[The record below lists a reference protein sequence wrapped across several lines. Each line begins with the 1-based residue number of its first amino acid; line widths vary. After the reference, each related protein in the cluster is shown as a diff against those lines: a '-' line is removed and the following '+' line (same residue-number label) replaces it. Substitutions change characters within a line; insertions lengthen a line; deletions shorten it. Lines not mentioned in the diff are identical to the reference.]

1 MFNSLNGGKQ
11 TIFVSLD
18 NYMYV
23 NIACVYV
30 MKEGEHYE
38 ILVFNYY
45 KDQ

>member
-1 MFNSLNGGKQ
+1 MFSSLNEGKQ

-18 NYMYV
+18 NYI
-23 NIACVYV
+23 NIECVYV

-38 ILVFNYY
+38 IPRLSII